1 MITRAARISA
11 RKRNALIKHFSMDLT
26 ATDAAEL
33 ANVSRPCANR
43 WYRHFRETIYGAYR
57 KAPRMSGQVEID
69 IGFFA
74 GRKAKKDAALVR
86 QLAGLPTA
94 QIVGY
99 RRRTAKDAKRKIM
112 VLGILTRGG
121 DVYTHPIERKDRV
134 TLESVV
140 RLVVEPGS
148 TIFTDFEKG
157 FDKLRLDRYKH
168 ESINH
173 SLQYSDKKGKH
184 INGVENFF
192 HEARRNMGGKFRGVS
207 RSTILLHIKE
217 REWRYNNRGSVE
229 PSLKK
234 LLRAA
239 A

>member
-1 MITRAARISA
+1 MIVRAPRISV
-11 RKRNALIKHFSMDLT
+11 RKQSALAKQFCMDLT

-33 ANVSRPCANR
+33 AGVSRPCANR
-43 WYRHFRETIYGAYR
+43 WYRHFREVIYAAYR
-57 KAPRMSGQVEID
+57 KAPRFSGQVEVD

-74 GRKAKKDAALVR
+74 GRKARKDAALVR
-86 QLAGLPTA
+86 QLAGLPA
-94 QIVGY
+94 AKIVSY

-112 VLGILTRGG
+112 VIAILARGG
-121 DVYTHPIERKDRV
+121 EVYTHPIEKKDRI

-157 FDKLRLDRYKH
+157 FDKLRFDRYKH

-207 RSTILLHIKE
+207 RTTILLHIKE
-217 REWRYNNRGSVE
+217 REWRYNHRGGE
-229 PSLKK
+229 LKTLRS
-234 LLRAA
+234 LLRA
-239 A
+239 